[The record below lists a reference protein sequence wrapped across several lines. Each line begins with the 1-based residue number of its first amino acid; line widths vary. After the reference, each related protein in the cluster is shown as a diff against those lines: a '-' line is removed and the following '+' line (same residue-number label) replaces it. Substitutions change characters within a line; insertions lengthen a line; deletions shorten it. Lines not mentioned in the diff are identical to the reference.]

1 MAGSGGHVVRYPDH
15 LSLLCGQRFRVNPG
29 PRDVCAV
36 EPGCV
41 ESGTFQS
48 GEAQDGLYELGRHK
62 SVLADRKS
70 PEIGTAQI
78 SPVEQ
83 GPVQTYPPKVRAAQ
97 IAATQVCPL

>member
-29 PRDVCAV
+29 TRDVGAV

-41 ESGTFQS
+41 ENGTFKS
-48 GEAQDGLYELGRHK
+48 GAAQNGLYEHGRHQT
-62 SVLADRKS
+62 VLADRKS
-70 PEIGTAQI
+70 PKIGTAQI

-83 GPVQTYPPKVRAAQ
+83 GPVQTYPPKVRTAQ